1 MPTTFDLSDA
11 SAPPPAPM
19 RPGGGTVHKSEW
31 ELPEPIANLCR
42 FIVWVSAVAS
52 VGILVYLGWGL
63 LAGVYANPNFA
74 HLSHADR
81 LRHDSN
87 IAACTSVLKFS
98 SLAFILSLLVLTF
111 QDGAIGYVFL
121 GISALLFFGI
131 PYLVEEILGFQNLKD
146 STASTAAVEGI
157 KAVAIFFCVPGVIW
171 TVVDLIR
178 RVLSA
183 LENAAIQRANLRYG
197 SNVQKQAK
205 KTQRNVFLGRCW
217 ELAYCRDNVRV
228 KCPIFLKKRGPC
240 WWYKQGCMCDDRIVL
255 NAVIDSDWKQKT
267 ANAVGGASGAPS
279 GSISL
284 DAGLGSVSAPPQIL
298 SKARKIERCQNC
310 VIFNEH
316 QRQKYNAMVSVAL
329 AVVPVLL
336 FMNAAALQNFV
347 VAGLNG
353 FERVTHRLSFSSDAT
368 GPLLLQNQYSP
379 ALEWTIILSVCI
391 VIVSQV
397 LRAIEY
403 YCFKLKF

>member
-1 MPTTFDLSDA
+1 
-11 SAPPPAPM
+11 
-19 RPGGGTVHKSEW
+19 
-31 ELPEPIANLCR
+31 
-42 FIVWVSAVAS
+42 
-52 VGILVYLGWGL
+52 
-63 LAGVYANPNFA
+63 
-74 HLSHADR
+74 
-81 LRHDSN
+81 LRHDNN
-87 IAACTSVLKFS
+87 IAACTSVLKLS

-121 GISALLFFGI
+121 GISALLYFGI

-171 TVVDLIR
+171 TVVDLVR

-228 KCPIFLKKRGPC
+228 KCPIYLKKRGPC

-284 DAGLGSVSAPPQIL
+284 DAGLGSASAPPPIL
-298 SKARKIERCQNC
+298 SMARKIERCQNC

-329 AVVPVLL
+329 AVVPIFL
-336 FMNAAALQNFV
+336 FLNAAALQNFV

-353 FERVTHRLSFSSDAT
+353 FERVTHRLSFSSEAT

-391 VIVSQV
+391 IIVSQV